1 MSTRMQAIK
10 GDNITL
16 DFDGIV
22 VSPETLRQAVSG
34 FVELLCEISSEVAG
48 SGKTPKWT
56 IEVQKGS
63 AVFIARPIADNLTHR
78 ASIETI
84 DAITSGLRLLER
96 GPTSTPAFFND
107 RALKAARNLGSL
119 TEGKH
124 KRLTYLRVRSK
135 GKPLEIT
142 PRASVSADQLIAG
155 QHSAYGHVEGKLQ
168 TLSERG
174 QLQIVVYDDLFD
186 KGVNCFID
194 NEHAQAAIK
203 AFGKRVS
210 VGGLIRRDSEGRPL
224 SIKVENIRIFR
235 EPTELPSLDELQG
248 IYEKAG

>member
-1 MSTRMQAIK
+1 MSTRTIK

-16 DFDGIV
+16 DFDGVV

-48 SGKTPKWT
+48 SGKAPKWN

-63 AVFIARPIADNLTHR
+63 AVFIARPIADNFTQR
-78 ASIETI
+78 ASIDTI
-84 DAITSGLRLLER
+84 EAITSGLRMLER
-96 GPTSTPAFFND
+96 GPTTTPPFFND
-107 RALKAARNLGSL
+107 RALRAARSLGSL
-119 TEGKH
+119 TEGKQ

-142 PRASVSADQLIAG
+142 PRASVSADHLIAG

-168 TLSERG
+168 TISERG
-174 QLQIVVYDDLFD
+174 QLQVVVYDDLFD
-186 KGVNCFID
+186 KGVNCFVD
-194 NEHAQAAIK
+194 NDHTETAIA

-210 VGGLIRRDSEGRPL
+210 VGGMIRRDSEGRPL
-224 SIKVENIRIFR
+224 SIQVESIRVFKG
-235 EPTELPSLDELQG
+235 PTELPSFDELQG
-248 IYEKAG
+248 IYAKAG